1 MVIIC
6 IKYSFREFRIFP
18 DNEGVFIYHGKVSV
32 ILSRY
37 LFVIFRLIISLKHA
51 EVIVSIR
58 LIVRRRLSDT
68 RKESKDR
75 RVKFHVCH
83 CLGPTY
89 WVCSLSFQAS
99 CNNDS
104 LPFLR
109 SPLSVLNDPGASSS
123 NCGGSAVSSYSA
135 IRDNVNLSSSTSTA
149 GTDPSSHTP
158 PLAYPHSGLMIPGDS
173 AEDVLG
179 DIIPPSPQQLSSSDT
194 NDEAAMAVI
203 MSLLEADAGLGGP
216 VDFSGL
222 PWPLP

>member
-1 MVIIC
+1 M
-6 IKYSFREFRIFP
+6 
-18 DNEGVFIYHGKVSV
+18 
-32 ILSRY
+32 
-37 LFVIFRLIISLKHA
+37 
-51 EVIVSIR
+51 IVSIAR
-58 LIVRRRLSDT
+58 SFVVCRSFLKKKKSFSVKKKVLRAFRSMCIRRAT
-68 RKESKDR
+68 VV
-75 RVKFHVCH
+75 VKILLHGGH
-83 CLGPTY
+83 LPCLF
-89 WVCSLSFQAS
+89 VLVVQAS

-123 NCGGSAVSSYSA
+123 NCGGGGAVSSAYSA

-149 GTDPSSHTP
+149 GTEPNGHTP
-158 PLAYPHSGLMIPGDS
+158 PLTYPHSGLMISGDS
-173 AEDVLG
+173 DDVLG